1 MNAVRNLI
9 LPNVGLI
16 LQLENV
22 VGNLN
27 ALADLTY
34 VHKRVARHT
43 PFGHLVFRVVLF
55 VGGADFLL
63 VRRYLAFQIFRLD
76 QRVVQLDLFILVA
89 EFILKLGGPHTDPVG
104 HELAEFFFK
113 QALTDQLF
121 EHRHGQLEARLDFSR
136 IAVHADKRAAIE
148 CRRNELANAVGALLI
163 GHGNSEA
170 LGFVFD
176 LFFENEL
183 LQDLLGVQGL
193 EGLHVRIPLLELT
206 ELLAHVL
213 HADRLIPDLGD
224 GIRGDL
230 TADRRLRNEVKQ
242 HAAPQD

>member
-1 MNAVRNLI
+1 M
-9 LPNVGLI
+9 
-16 LQLENV
+16 
-22 VGNLN
+22 
-27 ALADLTY
+27 
-34 VHKRVARHT
+34 
-43 PFGHLVFRVVLF
+43 
-55 VGGADFLL
+55 
-63 VRRYLAFQIFRLD
+63 
-76 QRVVQLDLFILVA
+76 
-89 EFILKLGGPHTDPVG
+89 
-104 HELAEFFFK
+104 
-113 QALTDQLF
+113 
-121 EHRHGQLEARLDFSR
+121 EARLDFGR

-183 LQDLLGVQGL
+183 LQDLLGVEGL
-193 EGLHVRIPLLELT
+193 DGLHVGIPLLELT

-224 GIRGDL
+224 GVGGDL

-242 HAAPQD
+242 HATPQDQDEGPEKNAIPKFACIFCSSHPMNLPRQ